1 MGNRCIWGGKST
13 ATEKPWGYEIEWS
26 GIFHGKEIHLRAGHR
41 TSLKFH
47 PRKEEVLY
55 VQRGVIK
62 AEIAD
67 EAHFDDAIITPAR
80 VIMLEAG
87 SIINVQAN
95 CAYRLTAVDDSIVFE
110 ISSGATA
117 APPVRLEDDY
127 GREVEESGKYIFV
140 HPKKEND
147 N

>member
-1 MGNRCIWGGKST
+1 MGNRCIWGGRST

-47 PRKEEVLY
+47 PGKQEVLY
-55 VQRGVIK
+55 VQQGVIK
-62 AEIAD
+62 AEVAD
-67 EAHFDDAIITPAR
+67 EAHFEDAVLTPSR
-80 VIMLEAG
+80 VMTLEAG

-110 ISSGATA
+110 ISSGQTAT
-117 APPVRLEDDY
+117 PSVRLEDDY
-127 GREVEESGKYIFV
+127 GREVDESGKYIFV
-140 HPKKEND
+140 HADEEND